1 MGFQFFLVGLGGAIG
16 SMGRAMVGT
25 CFCNHSHLGLRLWL
39 NVIGAFLI
47 GFLVRAM
54 EGMSDPDFFRAFWIL
69 GVCGG
74 FTTFSAFG
82 LDLFNLMEDE
92 GFHSLAY
99 LTLSL
104 RGYDFRSVPRISGFH
119 RFERLAA
126 SPLAIR
132 RPL

>member
-1 MGFQFFLVGLGGAIG
+1 M
-16 SMGRAMVGT
+16 S
-25 CFCNHSHLGLRLWL
+25 
-39 NVIGAFLI
+39 
-47 GFLVRAM
+47 VRIF
-54 EGMSDPDFFRAFWIL
+54 SSILIL

-74 FTTFSAFG
+74 FTTFPPLG
-82 LDLFNLMEDE
+82 WLFNLMEDE
-92 GFHSLAY
+92 GFGILGLPYPES
-99 LTLSL
+99 